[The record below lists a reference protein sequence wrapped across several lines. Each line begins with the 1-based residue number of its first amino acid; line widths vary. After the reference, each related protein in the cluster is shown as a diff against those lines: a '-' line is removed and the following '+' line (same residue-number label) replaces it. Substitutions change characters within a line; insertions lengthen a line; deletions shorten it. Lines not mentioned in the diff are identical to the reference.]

1 MTFSMPDRMQEQ
13 PKHGRNRQLA
23 ALLLLVIVLLGG
35 YFRFMSM
42 NWDDFASLHPDE
54 RFLTRNLLPLL
65 GSALEF
71 TPDDEHYPTQ
81 AMLVSLNNLA
91 VTSSFDIRADT
102 TQRIGGIR
110 GELGYDMAQWW
121 LADESRVERFDTL
134 ETGIQ
139 ALNAGQISGLLVS
152 NLEAQSAASSGAG
165 VRILDTLDTVF
176 IQRTYCTYRYPETGG
191 VGGYFDARCS
201 NLNPHNANVGMY
213 AYGTLPLFMAY
224 WLSDVVRQLDALN
237 IPFIS
242 FQGETLV
249 WRFLSALFDTLTI
262 LVVFFTG
269 RRLHNKWVGLI
280 AAVLYACAPLA
291 IAKAHYGTVNSITA
305 FFVALSIWAAVAV
318 QDKGR
323 FLHFTIFGIA
333 LGAALAGRI
342 NVIPLAGVVVLAA
355 MVNAAP
361 VLDGR
366 VPWDERERL
375 LWRNL
380 LGVFIAGITTILA
393 FRLFNPYAF
402 TGPTFFHIIPNG
414 RWLADASNSSAA
426 VSGNSDIPPN
436 WQWLARP
443 SYLYPLKDML
453 FWGMGLA
460 MGISAWI
467 GVLWAGYRIVRGK
480 PFALRNILPV
490 VWIVV
495 YFGWIGGLWVMTM
508 RYYLPL
514 YSSLALMA
522 AWLIYELWR
531 LAQYRETDVAL
542 TRIVLGLLGAIFAA
556 IPLFAVN
563 AGVAITPTLT
573 ASVIIAVVLIVF
585 AVLPGFRQRAT
596 VLGIFVVGFTVLWG
610 LMFTNIYRHQVTRIQ
625 ASRWV
630 WENVPGDFAMQVE
643 GAPEGTPLIN
653 IPIGNQL
660 GDSAEHSYNMLNL
673 ATRYDIGIPRFSEFV
688 APATGTITTIHAPHL
703 VDAFDNTEDEVL
715 YVSIGQEVDGFTQ
728 LLGEAALSAN
738 LHRDNHPLGDSYEIT
753 LETPVE
759 VVEGER
765 YTLKAEVLE
774 GSVIGSGAIML
785 TEGGWDDRITTVMIC
800 HLPQGITLADDP
812 RPGLVDYDSCNGL
825 LSNYA
830 LLQSFD
836 LPMSYPVD
844 ESIKLE
850 AMLDGLSVGDYL
862 AITSNRFYDTES
874 RNPARFPMTT
884 RYYELLFNGQ
894 LGYELVETFQESYE
908 LGAFSVDDQHLPIY
922 DSPTWLNEFEADE
935 AFHVYDHPT
944 VFIFRKRADYDHNQ
958 VQMLLRSVSMLRA
971 EQISGANGEVGEQV
985 IGNVYWTSLEADKTP
1000 TQLMQPTDVQQANEQ
1015 GGTWSERFA
1024 SDSLLN
1030 TNQVVGAIVWWLTIT
1045 AIGLIMFPIL
1055 FTAFPRLGDRGY
1067 GFAKSVGLLLTG
1079 WLAWL
1084 LSSLKLPMWS
1094 QSGLLTILFLLTG
1107 ISLYLVYRRRE
1118 DFADYLRV
1126 YRHRLIAIEGIALL
1140 LYVLFI
1146 GVRLLNPDLWH
1157 HPMGGEKPMDFAY
1170 FNAVLRTT
1178 VFPAYDPWFSGGYI
1192 NYYYFGYVIV
1202 GVPVLLLKIV
1212 PAFAYNLIIPT
1223 LFSLTGI
1230 GVFSVAFNIVDSWKS
1245 RHADESEDD
1254 HKLAF
1259 IQRMGNPWVGGFAA
1273 LLLCVVLGN
1282 LDVPRVLISEGI
1294 ARLGGYDRPTGLE
1307 NFLIERYTE
1316 QNGMPP
1322 DAAMFSELHERAMQ
1336 GYITDEIAYEIDN
1349 VVDLWGSFF
1358 KGLGPTFGGQILP
1371 IGSNR
1376 WYWGPTRVLSET
1388 PGVEGNAI
1396 NEMPYFTFVYGDLHA
1411 HMINLPFLLFAMLFI
1426 FYEVKFADRDERN
1439 AFGMGLALFLGALT
1453 IGMMRATNTWDFP
1466 SFMLFG
1472 VIGLS
1477 YAWWR
1482 RWTGSLFSRDS
1493 VTHLVAYIGGFVAIA
1508 LAVAVPYTGYYAA
1521 LYNSVALWNDGK
1533 TPLWAYFDIHGLF
1546 LFLAVALLLW
1556 DTSRWLRAV
1565 QIRSLSGQRNW
1576 MVAGAAAVG
1585 ITLLVSLI
1593 AAMMGYQ
1600 VALIALPLILWIG
1613 FLFFRPE
1620 QSVEMQFVLVLM
1632 GFALALTLG
1641 VEVIVIAGDI
1651 GRQNTVFK
1659 FYMQAW
1665 IAFSVAAGAAFAW
1678 LVQHSDFWNNRQR
1691 ILFYA
1696 PLLLLVAFALM
1707 FPLLATRARAV
1718 DRFAGD
1724 ETLLTL
1730 NGLDYMHYT
1739 EHYLLDFEVPI
1750 RFETDWQ
1757 IIRWLQE
1764 NVQGTPV
1771 IMEGRSLASEYRYNL
1786 RISINTG
1793 LPTVLGW
1800 NWHQRQQ
1807 RTIPPLDRIVFQRET
1822 NVNYFYNTNDVS
1834 AVVDL
1839 IRAYDIR
1846 YIIISDMER
1855 AIYPPS
1861 ALAKFEVMA
1870 NLGLLSAA
1878 FEHGEGVVYE
1888 VNADAIAAYALH
1900 EYAFF
1905 RALGVT
1911 EPLPSY
1917 AAATEVEPNYT
1928 PNPDANV
1935 DTVLAMLTDY
1945 EAMSFLVASNL
1956 PRLQLFAPEA
1966 YDRLIKLQEM
1976 GVLEARNDG
1985 ILLRVYDVN
1994 REALNRALDKE

>member
-1 MTFSMPDRMQEQ
+1 MTFSMPDRMQER
-13 PKHGRNRQLA
+13 PKHGRNRLVA
-23 ALLLLVIVLLGG
+23 IALLTLIVLVGG
-35 YFRFMSM
+35 YFRFVSL

-65 GSALEF
+65 GGALEL
-71 TPDDEHYPTQ
+71 TPDEEHYPTQ
-81 AMLVSLNNLA
+81 AMLLSLNNLS
-91 VTSSFDIRADT
+91 VESSFDIRADNS
-102 TQRIGGIR
+102 QRVGGIR
-110 GELGYDMAQWW
+110 GELGYDMARWW
-121 LADESRVERFDTL
+121 LADDSRVERFDTL
-134 ETGIQ
+134 EAGIQ
-139 ALNAGQISGLLVS
+139 ALNSGQISGLIVS
-152 NLEAQSAASSGAG
+152 NPQAQSVASGGAG
-165 VRILDTLDTVF
+165 VRIVDTLDTVF
-176 IQRTYCTYRYPETGG
+176 IQRTYCNYRYPETGG
-191 VGGYFDARCS
+191 IGGYFDAGCS

-224 WLSDVVRQLDALN
+224 WASDVVRQLDALHV
-237 IPFIS
+237 PFIS

-262 LVVFFTG
+262 LVIFFTG

-280 AAVLYACAPLA
+280 AAALYACAPLA
-291 IAKAHYGTVNSITA
+291 IAKAHYGTVNAITA
-305 FFVALSIWAAVAV
+305 FFVAVAIWAAVAV

-323 FLHFTIFGIA
+323 FLHFTIFGVA

-342 NVIPLAGVVVLAA
+342 NVIPLAGVIVLAA

-366 VPWDERERL
+366 VPWDEREQL

-380 LGVFIAGITTILA
+380 LGVFIAGIATILA
-393 FRLFNPYAF
+393 FRIFNPYAF
-402 TGPTFFHIIPNG
+402 TGPTFFHMIPNG
-414 RWLADASNSSAA
+414 RWLADASSSSAA

-436 WQWLARP
+436 WQWLARL

-460 MGISAWI
+460 MGVAAWV
-467 GVLWAGYRIVRGK
+467 GTLWAGYRIVRGK
-480 PFALRNILPV
+480 PFALQNIIPV
-490 VWIVV
+490 VWVLV
-495 YFGWIGGLWVMTM
+495 YFAWIGGLWVMTM

-531 LAQYRETDVAL
+531 LARHREADVPM
-542 TRIVLGLLGAIFAA
+542 TRIMLGLLGVMFAA

-563 AGVAITPTLT
+563 ASLAITPTLT
-573 ASVIIAVVLIVF
+573 ACLIIAVVLIIV
-585 AVLPGFRQRAT
+585 AVLPGLRQRAL
-596 VLGIFVVGFTVLWG
+596 VFGIFVIGFTALWG
-610 LMFTNIYRHQVTRIQ
+610 LMFTNIYRHEVTRIQ

-653 IPIGNQL
+653 IAIGNQL

-673 ATRYDIGIPRFSEFV
+673 ATRYDIGIPRFTQFV

-703 VDAFDNTEDEVL
+703 VDAFDNPQDEVL
-715 YVSIGQEVDGFTQ
+715 YVSIGKDVDGVMQ
-728 LLGEAALSAN
+728 LLGEATLTTN
-738 LHRDNHPLGDSYEIT
+738 LPRDNHPLGDSYDIV

-759 VVEGER
+759 VVEGEH
-765 YTLKAEVLE
+765 YTFKVEVLE
-774 GSVIGSGAIML
+774 GSVIGSGAVML

-800 HLPQGITLADDP
+800 QLPQGMTLADDP

-836 LPMSYPVD
+836 MPMSYPVD
-844 ESIKLE
+844 EDIKLE
-850 AMLDGLSVGDYL
+850 AMLDGLNVGDYL
-862 AITSNRFYDTES
+862 AITSNRFYDSEN

-884 RYYELLFNGQ
+884 RYYELLFNGE
-894 LGYELVETFQESYE
+894 LGYELVDTFDEAFK
-908 LGAFSVDDQHLPIY
+908 LGPFSVDDQHLPIY
-922 DSPTWLNEFEADE
+922 DSPTWLNDLEADE
-935 AFHVYDHPT
+935 AFHVYDHPA
-944 VFIFRKRADYDHNQ
+944 VFIFRKRADYDPNQ
-958 VQMLLRSVSMLRA
+958 VEMLLRNVSLLRV
-971 EQISGANGEVGEQV
+971 EEISGATGEVGEQV
-985 IGNVYWTSLEADKTP
+985 IGNIYWTSLEADKAP
-1000 TQLMQPTDVQQANEQ
+1000 TQLMQPVDVRQANEQ
-1015 GGTWSERFA
+1015 GGTWSERFE
-1024 SDSLLN
+1024 SDSVLN
-1030 TNQVVGAIVWWLTIT
+1030 TNQVIGAIVWWLAIT
-1045 AIGLIMFPIL
+1045 AIGLITWPLL

-1079 WLAWL
+1079 WIAWV

-1094 QSGLLTILFLLTG
+1094 QSGLLTILFLMTG
-1107 ISLYLVYRRRE
+1107 VSLYLVYRRRE
-1118 DFADYLRV
+1118 EFTDYLSV
-1126 YRHRLIAIEGIALL
+1126 YRYRLIAIEVIALI

-1146 GVRLLNPDLWH
+1146 GVRLTNPDLWH

-1170 FNAVLRTT
+1170 FNAVLRST
-1178 VFPAYDPWFSGGYI
+1178 VFPPYDPWFSGGYI

-1212 PAFAYNLIIPT
+1212 PAFAYNLIIPS
-1223 LFSLTGI
+1223 LFSVTGI
-1230 GVFSVAFNIVDSWKS
+1230 GAFSVAFNIVDSWKA
-1245 RHADESEDD
+1245 RYADEGEDD

-1259 IQRMGNPWVGGFAA
+1259 IQRMGNPWIGGFAA
-1273 LLLCVVLGN
+1273 LLMCVIFGN
-1282 LDVPRVLISEGI
+1282 LDIPRVLINEGV
-1294 ARLGGYDRPTGLE
+1294 ARLGGYERPTGLE

-1316 QNGMPP
+1316 QHGMPP
-1322 DAAMFSELHERAMQ
+1322 DADQLAQLHERATH
-1336 GYITDEIAYEIDN
+1336 GYITDDIAYEIDN
-1349 VVDLWGSFF
+1349 AVELWASFF
-1358 KGLGPTFGGQILP
+1358 KGLGPTFAGQILP

-1426 FYEVKFADRDERN
+1426 FYEVKFADRDERSVF
-1439 AFGMGLALFLGALT
+1439 AMGLALFLGALT
-1453 IGMMRATNTWDFP
+1453 IGIMRATNTWDWP

-1472 VIGLS
+1472 LVGLS

-1482 RWTGSLFSRDS
+1482 RWKGYLFSR
-1493 VTHLVAYIGGFVAIA
+1493 VAMTHLAVYVGGFVVIA
-1508 LAVAVPYTGYYAA
+1508 MAVAVPYTGYYAA
-1521 LYNSVALWNDGK
+1521 LYNSVALWKDGK
-1533 TPLWAYFDIHGLF
+1533 TPLWAYIDIHGLF
-1546 LFLAVALLLW
+1546 LFLVVALLLW
-1556 DTSRWLRAV
+1556 DTSRWLHSV
-1565 QIRSLSGQRNW
+1565 QVRSLSGQRNW
-1576 MVAGAAAVG
+1576 MVIGAATVG
-1585 ITLLVSLI
+1585 ITLLISLI

-1600 VALIALPLILWIG
+1600 VALIALPLILWIAL
-1613 FLFFRPE
+1613 LFFRPE

-1632 GFALALTLG
+1632 GFALALTFG

-1665 IAFSVAAGAAFAW
+1665 IAFSVAVGAAFAW

-1691 ILFYA
+1691 IVFYA
-1696 PLLLLVAFALM
+1696 PLLFLAAIAMM
-1707 FPLLATRARAV
+1707 FPFLATRARAV
-1718 DRFAGD
+1718 DRFAGA
-1724 ETLLTL
+1724 ETPLTL

-1739 EHYLLDFEVPI
+1739 THTLLDFEVPI
-1750 RFETDWQ
+1750 QLETDWQ

-1834 AVVDL
+1834 AVVNL

-1846 YIIISDMER
+1846 YIIVSDMER
-1855 AIYPPS
+1855 AIYPAS
-1861 ALAKFEVMA
+1861 ALAKFEVMQD
-1870 NLGLLSAA
+1870 LGLLSSA
-1878 FEHGEGVVYE
+1878 FEYGEGMVYE
-1888 VNADAIAAYALH
+1888 VNDEAIEAYALH

-1905 RALGVT
+1905 KALGVT
-1911 EPLPSY
+1911 TPLPSY
-1917 AAATEVEPNYT
+1917 TAATEVEPSYT

-1935 DTVLAMLTDY
+1935 DPVLQMLVQY
-1945 EAMSFLVASNL
+1945 EDMSFLVASNL

-1966 YDRLIKLQEM
+1966 YDRLMKLQDM

-1985 ILLRVYDVN
+1985 MLLRAYDVN
-1994 REALNRALDKE
+1994 RDVLANTLDEE